1 MGQEPHRGLG
11 RGLKG
16 GEVKTGL
23 EVHEEP
29 GDGSEECAKHADRS
43 QKAGRSR
50 RWKFLLE
57 QSQGD

>member
-1 MGQEPHRGLG
+1 MGREPQRGLG

-23 EVHEEP
+23 EVYEEKP

-43 QKAGRSR
+43 QKAGRS
-50 RWKFLLE
+50 
-57 QSQGD
+57 